1 VERTQL
7 ELNTQAVD
15 LPTAEQKLMARQIVE
30 TGQAVAQLRLNQR
43 RRPASPSSDSDSVP
57 SEEIESPQPEGF
69 RGENSRGPVPHH
81 VLPKMS
87 CPRFSGENPVIWRD
101 KYMDYFKLFDV
112 PQHLWVCVASLN
124 FDEPAAQWLQVYK
137 KHNKSNSW
145 LQFVLAVEQKFG
157 KDNYRKA
164 VTDLLELQ

>member
-1 VERTQL
+1 MERTQL

-15 LPTAEQKLMARQIVE
+15 LQTAEQKLMARQTVE

-69 RGENSRGPVPHH
+69 RGENFRGPVPHH

-101 KYMDYFKLFDV
+101 KCMDYFKLFDV
-112 PQHLWVCVASLN
+112 PQHLWVRVASLN
-124 FDEPAAQWLQVYK
+124 FDEPAAQ
-137 KHNKSNSW
+137 
-145 LQFVLAVEQKFG
+145 
-157 KDNYRKA
+157 
-164 VTDLLELQ
+164 